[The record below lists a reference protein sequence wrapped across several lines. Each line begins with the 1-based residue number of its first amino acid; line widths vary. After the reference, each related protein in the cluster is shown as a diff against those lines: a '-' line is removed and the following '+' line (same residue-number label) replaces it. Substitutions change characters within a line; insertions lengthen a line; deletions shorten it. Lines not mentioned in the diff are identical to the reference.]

1 MSDKFNSPLSDENS
15 EPESIH
21 HKEHCKKYHHYPP
34 AVTFV
39 PVPIPDP
46 YIGCYIPHHYT
57 GCHKP
62 HPQPPMPPY
71 PPCECEPGLTTLN
84 SAQFQLKSGQG
95 ITVLPQ
101 AQIPFNTEIYND
113 GKFALDI
120 STGAITI
127 AEAGI
132 YKVDYQF
139 DLAGVNPPTG
149 DKEVLIALMLN
160 DTEVALMSC
169 NVGVGQF
176 GATNI
181 VKVTDASSV
190 LTLKNKN
197 TFDILIPDVTVQ
209 ANITL
214 MKIG

>member
-1 MSDKFNSPLSDENS
+1 MSDKFNLPPSDENS
-15 EPESIH
+15 ELESNY
-21 HKEHCKKYHHYPP
+21 HKEHGRKCFHYPSP
-34 AVTFV
+34 VIY
-39 PVPIPDP
+39 VPIPESMMP
-46 YIGCYIPHHYT
+46 CH
-57 GCHKP
+57 HKP

-71 PPCECEPGLTTLN
+71 PPCECEPGLTVLN

-113 GKFALDI
+113 SKFALDI

-160 DTEVALMSC
+160 DTEVVLMSC

-197 TFDILIPDVTVQ
+197 IFDVLISDVTVQ